1 MRQFPAVR
9 LTDGT
14 FRGKRAMLELVREG
28 GWVMLPILL
37 CSITALG
44 IVLERLWALRGKS
57 VCPDHLLAEVWLW
70 LKNDELDD
78 KRIEALRRNSPL
90 GRVLA
95 AGLAR
100 RDGERERMNEAIEDT
115 GRHVVHELGR
125 YLNFL
130 GTIAAISPLLG
141 LLGSVLGIMRVFS
154 GISAAGAAT
163 TQVLSAGIAEALI
176 TTAAGLI
183 VAIPS
188 LILYRYFRGRVDA
201 LVVRMES
208 DAMKL
213 VEALD
218 ARKPARAPRRRRV
231 A

>member
-1 MRQFPAVR
+1 
-9 LTDGT
+9 
-14 FRGKRAMLELVREG
+14 MLEIVHEG

-37 CSITALG
+37 CSVAALA
-44 IVLERLWALRGKS
+44 IALERLWTLRARR
-57 VCPDHLLAEVWLW
+57 VCPEHLLAEVWLW
-70 LKNDELDD
+70 LKNGEADE
-78 KRIEALRRNSPL
+78 KHIEALRRNSPL

-95 AGLAR
+95 AGLIR
-100 RDGERERMNEAIEDT
+100 RGAGREAMQEAIEDT
-115 GRHVVHELGR
+115 GRHVVHDLGQ
-125 YLNFL
+125 YLTFL

-141 LLGSVLGIMRVFS
+141 LLGSVIGIMRVFS
-154 GISAAGAAT
+154 GISAAGTAT
-163 TQVLSAGIAEALI
+163 TQVLSGGIAEALI

-188 LILYRYFRGRVDA
+188 LILYRYFRGKVEG

-213 VEALD
+213 VQALETRGACETKPR
-218 ARKPARAPRRRRV
+218 ARHESEVEPGKGGRRRRAV